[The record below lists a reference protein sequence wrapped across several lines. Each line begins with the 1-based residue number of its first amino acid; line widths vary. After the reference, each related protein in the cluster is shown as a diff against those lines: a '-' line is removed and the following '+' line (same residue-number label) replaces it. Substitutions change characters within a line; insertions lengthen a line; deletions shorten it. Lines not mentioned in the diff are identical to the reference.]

1 MKAKDDIISNLKKVL
16 EELDIT
22 SSLRLPIIQTI
33 EYLQEEPVSE
43 SVDEEWK
50 RYVRS
55 EEYLSNPLE
64 GSRPLAHHFANWQKE
79 QMMKDAVKVS
89 VNGNDDGWLTL
100 GYLPEC
106 ECELRKGDEVKV
118 IIIKEN

>member
-1 MKAKDDIISNLKKVL
+1 MKTKDEIISSLKKAL

-22 SSLRLPIIQTI
+22 SSLRLSIIQAI

-43 SVDEEWK
+43 DRTSYDVGF
-50 RYVRS
+50 Y
-55 EEYLSNPLE
+55 E
-64 GSRPLAHHFANWQKE
+64 GYKKCKQ

-118 IIIKEN
+118 IIIKED